1 VNAERY
7 HDPVRFRDETTSFL
21 VHDERR
27 HNLILGVSDTLAV
40 NPTLFPELAFWV
52 VREADEIAACA
63 LRASPYNLVLARP
76 RDDEALAVL
85 AEAIDIELPGVVGAV
100 PEVDAFT
107 DAWVAR
113 TGATPRVAI
122 EQGVYALEAVAPVV
136 QAPGRSREA
145 AESDFELVFEWF
157 LAFSR
162 EAMHD
167 DHDPSVVE
175 RRVRQRLG
183 GSSPG
188 GFTIW
193 EVAGAP
199 VSISGYGG
207 RTPNGIR
214 IGPVYTPPEQR
225 GRGYA
230 TSLVAEQSARL
241 LREGRTFCFLYTDL
255 ANPTAN
261 AIYERIGYVR
271 VCESR
276 QIDFE

>member
-1 VNAERY
+1 VNAERF
-7 HDPVRFRDETTSFL
+7 HDPVRFRDVTTAYL
-21 VHDERR
+21 VHDEPR

-52 VREADEIAACA
+52 VREGDEIVACA
-63 LRASPYNLVLARP
+63 LRASPYNLVLAQP
-76 RDDEALAVL
+76 RDDEALAALV
-85 AEAIDIELPGVVGAV
+85 EAIDLEIPGVVGAM
-100 PEVDAFT
+100 PEVEGFT
-107 DAWVAR
+107 DEWVAR
-113 TGATPRVAI
+113 TGATPRVKI
-122 EQGVYALEAVAPVV
+122 EQGVYALREVAPVP

-145 AESDFELVFEWF
+145 AESDYELVFDWF

-167 DHDPSVVE
+167 DHDPTVYE
-175 RRVRQRLG
+175 RQVRQRLG

-199 VSISGYGG
+199 VCMSGYGG

-241 LREGRTFCFLYTDL
+241 LRDGRTFCFLYTDL